1 MPQTA
6 IPCVIMRGGTSKGPY
21 FKLADLPQDRATLT
35 RVLLAAMGSPD
46 ARQIDGIGGAQWL
59 TSKVAMVGPSD
70 RDDADLDYLFGQV
83 IVDRGHVDYAPNCG
97 NMTSGV
103 GPFAIEAG
111 MIAAHDPETVVRIHN
126 VNTGALI
133 EATVQTPGG
142 HVTYEGE
149 AAIDG
154 APGTAAPVMLY
165 FSGVVGSITG
175 KLLPTGQARETID
188 GIELSC
194 VDVAV
199 PMITMRAADLG
210 KTGYE
215 SKAELDADQELLAR
229 LEAIRVVASER
240 MGMGDPTGKVVPKL
254 CLISAPRAGG
264 SINARY
270 FVPQE
275 CHATFPLVGGMC
287 LAATS
292 VIAGAVTDGI
302 AQIGDAQAQSV
313 VIEHPVGQLETM
325 IEFEGSRAAP
335 HVTRVG
341 FVRTARR
348 LMEGNLYIP
357 ASVRSEERRVGKEC

>member
-21 FKLADLPQDRATLT
+21 FKLADLPEDREALT
-35 RVLLAAMGSPD
+35 WVLLAVMGSPD
-46 ARQIDGIGGAQWL
+46 TRQIDGIGGAQWL
-59 TSKVAMVGPSD
+59 TSKVAMVGPTA
-70 RDDADLDYLFGQV
+70 RDDAELDYLFGQV
-83 IVDRGHVDYAPNCG
+83 LVDRGHVDYAPNCG

-103 GPFAIEAG
+103 APFAIEAG
-111 MIAAHDPETVVRIHN
+111 MIAARDPETVVRIHN

-142 HVTYEGE
+142 QVTYEGG

-165 FSGVVGSITG
+165 FSRMVGSITG
-175 KLLPTGQARETID
+175 TLLPTGRPRDTVGGID
-188 GIELSC
+188 VSC

-215 SKAELDADQELLAR
+215 SKAELDADKDLLAR
-229 LEAIRVVASER
+229 LETIRVEASER
-240 MGMGDPTGKVVPKL
+240 MGMGDPTGRVVPKL
-254 CLISAPRAGG
+254 CLIAAPRSGG

-287 LAATS
+287 LAAAAVTS
-292 VIAGAVTDGI
+292 GTVTDGI
-302 AQIGDAQAQSV
+302 ARISDAPEQSV
-313 VIEHPVGQLETM
+313 VIEHPAGQLETM
-325 IEFEGSRAAP
+325 IEFEGTRASP
-335 HVTRVG
+335 EITRVG
-341 FVRTARR
+341 FMRTARR
-348 LMEGNLYIP
+348 LMQGTVYVP
-357 ASVRSEERRVGKEC
+357 AAIWGGRR